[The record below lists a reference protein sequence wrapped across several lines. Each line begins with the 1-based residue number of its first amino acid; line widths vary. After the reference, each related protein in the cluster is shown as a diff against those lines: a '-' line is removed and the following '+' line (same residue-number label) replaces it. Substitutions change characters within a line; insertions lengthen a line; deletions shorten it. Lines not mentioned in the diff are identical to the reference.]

1 MVMHFC
7 LIGKVSSLKLDKNC
21 ILCFTSSVPQVCHS
35 NKFHNL
41 PSFYIL
47 DLQLF
52 QILTSK
58 SGGRV
63 ANLST
68 SRQARH
74 TQAIPLE

>member
-7 LIGKVSSLKLDKNC
+7 LFVKLSSIKLDKNC
-21 ILCFTSSVPQVCHS
+21 ILCFTSSVSHVCHS

-41 PSFYIL
+41 PTFYIL

-52 QILTSK
+52 QILTGK

-63 ANLST
+63 ATLTT
-68 SRQARH
+68 SRQARYI
-74 TQAIPLE
+74 QAVPLE